1 MQNKLNSWMTI
12 GDLAKRSDV
21 SVATLRFYEEKEL
34 IWSIRTEGNQRRY
47 QRAMLRR
54 IAIVKVAQQVGL
66 SLAEIKQAFTA
77 LPKQKMASKDDWQ
90 KMSQQ
95 WQQDLDQRII
105 KLLQLRNQL
114 NWCIGCGCLSQE
126 QCPLYN
132 PDDIMANESA
142 GAHFKDIVLKFSD
155 LDQAKES

>member
-21 SVATLRFYEEKEL
+21 SVPTLRFYEEKEL

-66 SLAEIKQAFTA
+66 SLAEIKQAFA
-77 LPKQKMASKDDWQ
+77 VLPKHKIASKDDWQ

-105 KLLQLRNQL
+105 RLLQLRNQL
-114 NWCIGCGCLSQE
+114 SWCIGCGCLSQE

-132 PDDIMANESA
+132 PDDIMAGKSA
-142 GAHFKDIVLKFSD
+142 GAHFKDIVLKLSD
-155 LDQAKES
+155 LDQSER